1 MIISILI
8 NILELVAIVYL
19 LWILYEQVSNNEH
32 FNDLLE
38 CAVKELEKTRD
49 DKTYWYK
56 KYYSK
61 AVDNVQEIRKYKNKL
76 EEIRE
81 IVKNSN
87 QLPCTDF
94 YADCGNCK
102 DETTDNG
109 KTCMRKG
116 LKKILEVIE
125 GKTDINNIVGDTVHI
140 QKIGDVIVKDYFE
153 VNDAI
158 KRT

>member
-1 MIISILI
+1 MIISLLI
-8 NILELVAIVYL
+8 NILELLGIVYL
-19 LWILYEQVSNNEH
+19 LWLLYEQVSNNEH

-61 AVDNVQEIRKYKNKL
+61 VVDNVQEIRKYKNKL

-94 YADCGNCK
+94 YADCENCK

-116 LKKILEVIE
+116 LKRILEV
-125 GKTDINNIVGDTVHI
+125 V
-140 QKIGDVIVKDYFE
+140 

>member
-1 MIISILI
+1 MIISLLI
-8 NILELVAIVYL
+8 NILELLGIVYL
-19 LWILYEQVSNNEH
+19 LWLLYEQVSNNEH

-38 CAVKELEKTRD
+38 CAVKKLEKTRD

-61 AVDNVQEIRKYKNKL
+61 VVDNVQEIRKYKNKL

-94 YADCGNCK
+94 YADCENCK

-116 LKKILEVIE
+116 LKRILEV
-125 GKTDINNIVGDTVHI
+125 V
-140 QKIGDVIVKDYFE
+140 

-158 KRT
+158 KRN